1 MSDSDRLGDRIQGG
15 GSPLTDALGPRR
27 SLRTRLLLAT
37 LGSLLVAAFLF
48 VVVLVSAVR
57 TTTSDASREEFY
69 ANASTIGKLVSEEW
83 AAQSEGRGSTTTSSA
98 PSPARSR
105 PTRAPSTTASRST
118 RPRRT
123 TPTRSQALPDDVAD
137 EVIGSPSFRQAIE
150 DEGFYA
156 HDVEPVGNNDD
167 VQGVFVP
174 IVSDS
179 YLLGHL
185 YLTRPPPELRE
196 ATQNIIPAAVV
207 AAAIGLLAALA
218 LTIFLTGRIVRPLN
232 ALRGATRAVAEG
244 RPGAAELETTG
255 IDEIDA
261 LTEDFNRM
269 VRQLAERDALARE
282 FLMKVTHDLRTPL
295 TAIRGHTSALADGVV
310 PEENVPRSLTAVEGE
325 AARLETM
332 VADLLDLA
340 RLDAH
345 QFRVQAEETDP
356 DEVLEHAY
364 MALTATAE
372 SKGVALQHQ
381 IGRLE
386 PVHTDGARVQQIV
399 GNLLS
404 NALHWT
410 SEGGCRAPRGS
421 HGQRGLARRER
432 QRHGPRNPRRSDQD
446 GDLSNRSPRAE
457 SPDGRTGSGLGLAIS
472 RQLARALWAVICPS
486 KARREWAVPSLSACP
501 ADAREGRT
509 SGRRRRGQSRSTNVS
524 LRLTRHSTILL
535 SSTTTL

>member
-1 MSDSDRLGDRIQGG
+1 MSNPDRLGHGIQGG
-15 GSPLTDALGPRR
+15 STPLTDALSPRR

-37 LGSLLVAAFLF
+37 LGSLLVAAILF

-57 TTTSDASREEFY
+57 STTSDASRDEFY
-69 ANASTIGKLVSEEW
+69 ANATTIGKLVSEEW
-83 AAQSEGRGSTTTSSA
+83 AVESRRGGFDYEVIRTLARTISPNA
-98 PSPARSR
+98 RAFYNGVPLNQDPANDRGVVPSV
-105 PTRAPSTTASRST
+105 
-118 RPRRT
+118 
-123 TPTRSQALPDDVAD
+123 PDDVAA
-137 EVIGSPSFRQAIE
+137 EVLESARFQQAVAR
-150 DEGFYA
+150 DGYFA
-156 HDVEPVGNNDD
+156 FNAEPVGNNSPT
-167 VQGVFVP
+167 QGVFVP
-174 IVSDS
+174 ISSDG

-196 ATQNIIPAAVV
+196 ATQNIIPAALI
-207 AAAIGLLAALA
+207 AAGIGLLAALA
-218 LTIFLTGRIVRPLN
+218 LTVYLTGRIVRPLR
-232 ALRGATRAVAEG
+232 ALRIATRSVAEG
-244 RPGAAELETTG
+244 RPGGELEATG
-255 IDEIDA
+255 TEEIDA

-310 PEENVPRSLTAVEGE
+310 PEENVPRSLQAVEGE

-345 QFRVQAEETDP
+345 QFRVHVEEVDP

-372 SKGVALQHQ
+372 SKGVAYRHQ

-386 PVHTDGARVQQIV
+386 PVYTDPSRVQQIV

-410 SEGGCRAPRGS
+410 PEGGVVRLEAHTAGEGS
-421 HGQRGLARRER
+421 LVVSVSDTGPGIPPDR
-432 QRHGPRNPRRSDQD
+432 QVAIFEPFTS
-446 GDLSNRSPRAE
+446 SE

-472 RQLARALWAVICPS
+472 RQLARALGGDVS
-486 KARREWAVPSLSACP
+486 VESTEGVGSTFSLRLP
-501 ADAREGRT
+501 ADAREGTAAGDATIVSRAERT
-509 SGRRRRGQSRSTNVS
+509 SA
-524 LRLTRHSTILL
+524 
-535 SSTTTL
+535 